1 MRLAEVI
8 DLINQADDPSG
19 RLKPLPDDALVEK
32 YEKMLGIPFP
42 RDYKIFLKSVSN
54 AFVGYLSPFTL
65 RKELSEGYRDL
76 YAGVQAAR
84 EAGVPEH
91 WLPICED
98 NGDYYCLLQD
108 GTLRFWDH
116 TGVSEEEWPDLATWA
131 HDVWLEGG

>member
-1 MRLAEVI
+1 
-8 DLINQADDPSG
+8 
-19 RLKPLPDDALVEK
+19 
-32 YEKMLGIPFP
+32 MLGIPFP
-42 RDYKIFLKSVSN
+42 QDYKIFLKSVSN

-84 EAGVPEH
+84 EAGVSEH
-91 WLPICED
+91 WLSICED

-116 TGVSEEEWPDLATWA
+116 TGVSEEKWPDLATWA
-131 HDVWLEGG
+131 HDVWVEGGWL